1 MQLYALVGKSGTGKS
16 HQALFVA
23 KRLGIKYIVDDG
35 LLIKQ
40 NKRIA
45 GSSAK
50 RESTYISAVKRAIF
64 HDERH
69 RQLVISALRREQPKK
84 LLIIGTSDTMVE
96 KIATRLAVSPIKKI
110 VYITE
115 FSTAQ
120 DLAAARLQRDKYG
133 KHVVPVPSVEI
144 KGDFSGYFLDKL
156 KLFHFRR
163 DDKTEIVEKT
173 IVRPTFS
180 YLGRFT
186 ISNRA
191 LSRIVEISL
200 KQFSAVVGI
209 NKIRVDNVD
218 SGVVVEVDLTLA
230 LGTQINK
237 SLTPA
242 LQLIT
247 EHIDNM
253 TQLNVL
259 AVNIIIK
266 NVVHTGKADQP
277 FFGKFS

>member
-1 MQLYALVGKSGTGKS
+1 MQVYALVGKSGTGKS

-23 KRLGIKYIVDDG
+23 KRLGIEYIVDDG
-35 LLIKQ
+35 LLIKH

-50 RESTYISAVKRAIF
+50 RESSYISAVKRAIF
-64 HDERH
+64 HDDKH
-69 RQLVISALRREQPKK
+69 RQLVISALERERPSK
-84 LLIIGTSDTMVE
+84 LLLIGTSDAMVE
-96 KIATRLAVSPIKKI
+96 KIANRLAVSPIKKI

-191 LSRIVEISL
+191 LSHIVEISL
-200 KQFSAVVGI
+200 KQFPAVVNI
-209 NKIRVDNVD
+209 NRIRFNNVEN
-218 SGVVVEVDLTLA
+218 GVIVEIDLTLA
-230 LGTQINK
+230 LDTPINK
-237 SLTPA
+237 ALTPA
-242 LQLIT
+242 LKAIT
-247 EHIDNM
+247 EYINEM

-259 AVNIIIK
+259 AVNITVK
-266 NVVHTGKADQP
+266 SLLHTGTADQP
-277 FFGKFS
+277 FFS